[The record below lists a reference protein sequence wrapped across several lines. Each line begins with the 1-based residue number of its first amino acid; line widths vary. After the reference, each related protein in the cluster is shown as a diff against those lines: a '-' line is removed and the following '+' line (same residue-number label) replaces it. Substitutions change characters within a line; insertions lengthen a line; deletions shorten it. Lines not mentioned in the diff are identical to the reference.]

1 MKFEKHFLKFWFA
14 KQERYKLDIFPQKP
28 IVHYSVNGVQI
39 FLSPIQCAGENHYLL
54 FITIPRIM

>member
-14 KQERYKLDIFPQKP
+14 KQERYKLDIFPQKA

-39 FLSPIQCAGENHYLL
+39 F
-54 FITIPRIM
+54 